1 MRADVLALYRSLGG
15 RLDRPAL
22 RPGAWDRALVG
33 GDVVELDEELHFN
46 RYRARTLEWSWSRG
60 LPWRDAHLAMCRAH
74 ESKCVSAGSWG
85 KRWTNPSSELERAV
99 ATSERQAWC
108 WACRVL
114 ARPHGRRVVRVR
126 DLPAAGRPVT
136 CCRSSGCG
144 GAPSRGVWRVRHRRF
159 MRRSGRGR
167 R

>member
-74 ESKCVSAGSWG
+74 ESKCVSAGRG
-85 KRWTNPSSELERAV
+85 ANAGRTHRASSSGRSQRA
-99 ATSERQAWC
+99 S
-108 WACRVL
+108 
-114 ARPHGRRVVRVR
+114 GRRG
-126 DLPAAGRPVT
+126 AGPVG
-136 CCRSSGCG
+136 CWPGRMVGGWCGCG
-144 GAPSRGVWRVRHRRF
+144 TCPRRGAR
-159 MRRSGRGR
+159 
-167 R
+167 